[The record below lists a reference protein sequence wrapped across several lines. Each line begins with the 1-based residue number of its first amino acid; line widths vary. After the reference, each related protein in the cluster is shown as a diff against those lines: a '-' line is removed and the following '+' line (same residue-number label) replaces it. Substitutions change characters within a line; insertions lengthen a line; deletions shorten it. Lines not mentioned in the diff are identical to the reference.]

1 MPSLVLEYCQQ
12 IAVHKVPKQ
21 RWMPAIKKETLPL
34 SHDFDAILP
43 QNCIDK
49 NIKGLF
55 QFHRNVEF
63 CRIFVFINCD
73 YYKIWPTWPGI
84 GTLFY
89 SIN

>member
-43 QNCIDK
+43 QN
-49 NIKGLF
+49 
-55 QFHRNVEF
+55 FHRKLEC